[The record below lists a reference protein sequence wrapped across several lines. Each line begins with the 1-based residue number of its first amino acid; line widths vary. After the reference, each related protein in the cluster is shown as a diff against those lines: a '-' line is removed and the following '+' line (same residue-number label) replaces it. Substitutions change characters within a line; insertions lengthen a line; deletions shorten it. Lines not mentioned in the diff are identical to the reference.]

1 MDNHTARIF
10 AFIQAELVRVEGMKA
25 ENARSLFFN
34 ESPTWGQAAFDQ
46 AAAHIE
52 SLAREIS

>member
-25 ENARSLFFN
+25 ENVHREMLGEGPAYG
-34 ESPTWGQAAFDQ
+34 EEAFGI

>member
-25 ENARSLFFN
+25 ENARRAVNN
-34 ESPTWGQAAFDQ
+34 EEPTWTQEAFDNE
-46 AAAHIE
+46 AAHIE
-52 SLAREIS
+52 SLAREIT